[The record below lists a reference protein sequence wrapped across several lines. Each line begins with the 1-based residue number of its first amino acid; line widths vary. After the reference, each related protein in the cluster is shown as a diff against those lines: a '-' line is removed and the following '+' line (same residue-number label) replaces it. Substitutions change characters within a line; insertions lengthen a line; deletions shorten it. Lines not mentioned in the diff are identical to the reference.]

1 VKAAAAAVAVA
12 LVAAAMLI
20 WNARHPRPIVWDE
33 ANYEAQ
39 TIRDVELFR
48 GGGVTRLLKAFI
60 FEDVER
66 PPAYRVFAFPF
77 TFFGASLQ
85 GLRVLS
91 IGFFI
96 LTCTLLYLAAP
107 RGVLLFALSPGVIA
121 AFEWFGTDYPLLLA
135 CALLLLALAR
145 PRWDFWLTTLG
156 VALGL
161 LSKTSFLIFAAA
173 LLGARL
179 IIEPWVIKRRVLIAG
194 AIGAALAAP
203 WWWWNAAPALTFA
216 NWSRVFPRLAVGR
229 NALLVNLEHLL
240 FGAIGLPAAIAIVVL
255 LWRRQRCHAAIPA
268 LAAAAA
274 LPLLALFSPWLHERH
289 MAPATAALAFAVG
302 CLAAEG
308 RRVIAALALL
318 GVQLLLILAGLV
330 ADPSRWPMPLAM
342 IAAAVMR
349 KDNADWSFLR
359 PYERVSFFG
368 LAPSLSPPE
377 LSIPRV
383 RAHEKAYVEWLWRM
397 EDGPIDWARIEEK
410 VRASDAVLVPDPS
423 TVHASPL
430 QGLSSRDLAIHN
442 EHDARFVALV
452 RGTGLFDES
461 EQRIENV
468 NPYTLRVFTRRR
480 G

>member
-1 VKAAAAAVAVA
+1 MKVAAAVAV
-12 LVAAAMLI
+12 LVVAAAMLI

-39 TIRDVELFR
+39 TIRDAELAR
-48 GGGVTRLLKAFI
+48 SGGMVRLLKAFV

-77 TFFGASLQ
+77 TAMGVSLQ

-91 IGFFI
+91 IVFFVI
-96 LTCTLLYLAAP
+96 TCALLWSVAP

-135 CALLLLALAR
+135 CAMLLVAMCR
-145 PRWDFWLTTLG
+145 PRLDFSLTALG

-161 LSKTSFLIFAAA
+161 LSKTSFLIFAAS
-173 LLGARL
+173 LLGARVL
-179 IIEPWVIKRRVLIAG
+179 VEPWVVKRRVLIAS
-194 AIGAALAAP
+194 AIGAVVAAP
-203 WWWWNAAPALTFA
+203 WWWWNAAPALKFA
-216 NWSRVFPRLAVGR
+216 NWSRVFPRLAVGQ

-240 FGAIGLPAAIAIVVL
+240 FGAIGLPAAFAIVIL
-255 LWRRQRCHAAIPA
+255 LWRRRRCPAAIPA
-268 LAAAAA
+268 LAAAIA

-308 RRVIAALALL
+308 RRLIAALALL
-318 GVQLLLILAGLV
+318 GVQLLLILAGLA
-330 ADPSRWPMPLAM
+330 ADPSRWPMPMAM
-342 IAAAVMR
+342 IAASVMR

-383 RAHEKAYVEWLWRM
+383 RAHEPAHVEWLWRM

-410 VRASDAVLVPDPS
+410 VRASDAVLVPDPA
-423 TVHASPL
+423 TVHDAPL
-430 QGLSSRDLAIHN
+430 QGLSAHDRAIHN

-452 RGTGLFDES
+452 RSTGLFDES
-461 EQRIENV
+461 ERRIENV
-468 NPYTLRVFTRRR
+468 NPYTLHVFIRRR